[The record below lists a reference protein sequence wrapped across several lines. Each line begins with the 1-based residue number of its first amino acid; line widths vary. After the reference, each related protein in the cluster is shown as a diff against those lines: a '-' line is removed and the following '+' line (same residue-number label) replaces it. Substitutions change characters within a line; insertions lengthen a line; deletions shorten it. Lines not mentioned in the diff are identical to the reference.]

1 MKVKE
6 KVFINYKGE
15 KYING
20 KKSATVLPKPD
31 THTFEE
37 AVKYIDKT
45 FNKYGLFSKCDRLVG
60 LFKRGYDRLLVEREL
75 LRKIEVVPNIQLRNQ
90 IQDSY
95 LRLVERVAR
104 QR

>member
-1 MKVKE
+1 MKVQE

-20 KKSATVLPKPD
+20 KKSATVLPKPE

-45 FNKYGLFSKCDRLVG
+45 FNKYGYSYDILELDKCGGEENFVKYSKMSQNP
-60 LFKRGYDRLLVEREL
+60 
-75 LRKIEVVPNIQLRNQ
+75 RK
-90 IQDSY
+90 
-95 LRLVERVAR
+95 
-104 QR
+104 